1 MTLTALQSRLHDL
14 VVTAPLLSG
23 RPVLTEDKGNLVA
36 DLEAALQTQSLAVVV
51 ALSSGEIKE
60 GSLPRRGA
68 WDETFEIV
76 VHRGLLDAESVPST
90 PAVLDELIPLLH
102 GAAVDAQSEAAG
114 KFACRRHELR
124 ESGDG
129 AYCRVL
135 TVRVTHTRLSS
146 PPSSS

>member
-23 RPVLTEDKGNLVA
+23 RPVLIEDKGNLVA
-36 DLEAALQTQSLAVVV
+36 ELEATLATQSLAVVV
-51 ALSSGEIKE
+51 ALSSGETKE
-60 GSLPRRGA
+60 GALPRRAA
-68 WDETFEIV
+68 WNETFEVV
-76 VHRGLLDAESVPST
+76 VHRGQLDSDEVPST
-90 PAVLDELIPLLH
+90 TAVLDQLVPLLH
-102 GAAVDAQSEAAG
+102 GAAVDPEAEAEG

-135 TVRVTHTRLSS
+135 TVLVTHTRSSS
-146 PPSSS
+146 PNSSS